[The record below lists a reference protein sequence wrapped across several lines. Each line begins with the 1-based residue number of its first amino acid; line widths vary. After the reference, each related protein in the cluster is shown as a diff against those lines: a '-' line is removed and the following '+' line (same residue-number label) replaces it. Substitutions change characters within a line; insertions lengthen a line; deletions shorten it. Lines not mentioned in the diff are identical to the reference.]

1 MDEAQF
7 LEMSRS
13 FKISRE
19 RLSQLPRLIDGLMVK
34 ELNLRRA
41 ALINRRNDLNAEIEE
56 AKEERERLQA
66 EMLERKA
73 LIPILRKQL
82 VDASRQIWNTKTKNE
97 ADRIDELRKKFKETK
112 LTLENNVTE
121 TIKSA
126 ATLWG
131 TEQMSPKLME
141 YVLYRVEESL
151 RYVSNLPNLGIEKQL
166 LEANEQYKKDYDTLC
181 RLLQAS
187 TDDDS
192 IKLPPNIID

>member
-13 FKISRE
+13 FKASRE
-19 RLSQLPRLIDGLMVK
+19 RLLQLPKLIDSLMVK
-34 ELNLRRA
+34 ELNLRRI
-41 ALINRRNDLNAEIEE
+41 ALINRRNNLNAEIEK
-56 AKEERERLQA
+56 AKEEREKLQT
-66 EMLERKA
+66 EMFERKA
-73 LIPILRKQL
+73 LVPILRKQL

-112 LTLENNVTE
+112 LTLEDNVTE

-126 ATLWG
+126 AMLWG
-131 TEQMSPKLME
+131 TEQMSPRLME

-151 RYVSNLPNLGIEKQL
+151 RYVGKFPNIGIEKQL
-166 LEANEQYKKDYDTLC
+166 LEASEQYKKDYDTLC
-181 RLLQAS
+181 CLLQAS

-192 IKLPPNIID
+192 IKLPPKIID

>member
-13 FKISRE
+13 FKASRE
-19 RLSQLPRLIDGLMVK
+19 RLLQLPKLIDSLMVK
-34 ELNLRRA
+34 ELNLRRI
-41 ALINRRNDLNAEIEE
+41 ALINRRNNLNAEIEK
-56 AKEERERLQA
+56 AKEEREKLQT
-66 EMLERKA
+66 EMFERKA
-73 LIPILRKQL
+73 LVPILRKQL

-112 LTLENNVTE
+112 LTLEDNVTE

-126 ATLWG
+126 AMLWG
-131 TEQMSPKLME
+131 TEQMSPRLME

-151 RYVSNLPNLGIEKQL
+151 RYVGKFPNICIEKQL
-166 LEANEQYKKDYDTLC
+166 LEASEQYKKDYDTLC
-181 RLLQAS
+181 CLLQAS

-192 IKLPPNIID
+192 IKLPPKIID